1 MAIPAYSKYHIAP
14 CWDTE
19 YQHLNYARSPFNDPE
34 QVQTWLAQGYPDNFT
49 GQMCDMSQPQPS
61 WNHTITE
68 IYEAKGWKHIG
79 TSYYRMD
86 SGTVLPT
93 HGDKYKKYVDIFNLR
108 GQETSIRRA
117 IIFLED
123 WQSGHYLEC
132 AGEVITGWHAG
143 DVVEWVY
150 DTPHMAANLGTTPR
164 YTLQVTG
171 HL

>member
-1 MAIPAYSKYHIAP
+1 METHAYSKYHISP
-14 CWDTE
+14 CWDSE
-19 YQHLNYARSPFNDPE
+19 YQQLKYDRSPFNDPE
-34 QVQTWLAQGYPDNFT
+34 QVQKWLAQGYPDNFT
-49 GQMCDMSQPQPS
+49 GQMCDMSKPQPS
-61 WNHTITE
+61 WNHKITE
-68 IYEAKGWKHIG
+68 MYAARGWQHIG

-93 HGDKYKKYVDIFNLR
+93 HGDKYKKYIDIFNLK
-108 GQETSIRRA
+108 GQEHNIRRA

-132 AGEVITGWHAG
+132 AGEVMTNWQAG

-150 DTPHMAANLGTTPR
+150 DTPHMAANLGMTPR